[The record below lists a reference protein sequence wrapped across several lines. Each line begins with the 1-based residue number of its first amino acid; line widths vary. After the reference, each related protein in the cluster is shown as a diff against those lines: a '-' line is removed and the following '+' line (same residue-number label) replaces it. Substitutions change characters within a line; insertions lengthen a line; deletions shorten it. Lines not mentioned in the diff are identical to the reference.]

1 MMEQHIQGPEEAVE
15 SLRLV
20 NEDELARDLCIQ
32 FACMSHLLPLRGK
45 HGTPEM
51 RWIVLGKG

>member
-1 MMEQHIQGPEEAVE
+1 MEQHIQGPEEAVE